1 MSYFLAQALDP
12 RLWVLTLAV
21 LLALRCVPLR
31 GWRGTLATSF
41 IAGMVFDSIQ
51 FRVGPPRLW
60 DNMVLDSMLA
70 ALCIVTILQL
80 ILTAVARLR
89 TRG

>member
-1 MSYFLAQALDP
+1 MAYFLTQVLEP
-12 RLWVLTLAV
+12 RLWILTLAV

-31 GWRGTLATSF
+31 GWRGIAATGF
-41 IAGMVFDSIQ
+41 TAGMVFDTIQ

-70 ALCIVTILQL
+70 ALCIAVVLQL
-80 ILTAVARLR
+80 ALSAGARLR
-89 TRG
+89 ARC

>member
-41 IAGMVFDSIQ
+41 TAGMVFDSIQ

>member
-41 IAGMVFDSIQ
+41 TAGMVFDSIQ

-70 ALCIVTILQL
+70 ALCIAAILQL
-80 ILTAVARLR
+80 ILTAVERLR

>member
-1 MSYFLAQALDP
+1 
-12 RLWVLTLAV
+12 
-21 LLALRCVPLR
+21 
-31 GWRGTLATSF
+31 
-41 IAGMVFDSIQ
+41 MVFDSIQ

-70 ALCIVTILQL
+70 ALCIAAILQL

>member
-1 MSYFLAQALDP
+1 MSYFLAQAMAP

-31 GWRGTLATSF
+31 GWRWTLATGF
-41 IAGMVFDSIQ
+41 TAGMVFDSIQ

-70 ALCIVTILQL
+70 ALCIAVVLQL
-80 ILTAVARLR
+80 GLSAAAKLRAR
-89 TRG
+89 G

>member
-1 MSYFLAQALDP
+1 MSYFFAQALEP

-31 GWRGTLATSF
+31 GWRGTLVTGF
-41 IAGMVFDSIQ
+41 TAGMVFDSIQ

-70 ALCIVTILQL
+70 ALCIATILQL

>member
-1 MSYFLAQALDP
+1 LSYFLAQALDP

-41 IAGMVFDSIQ
+41 TAGMVFDSIQ

>member
-1 MSYFLAQALDP
+1 MAYFLTQVLEP
-12 RLWVLTLAV
+12 RLWILTLAV

-31 GWRGTLATSF
+31 GWRGIAATGF
-41 IAGMVFDSIQ
+41 TAGMVFDTIQ

-70 ALCIVTILQL
+70 AL
-80 ILTAVARLR
+80 
-89 TRG
+89 